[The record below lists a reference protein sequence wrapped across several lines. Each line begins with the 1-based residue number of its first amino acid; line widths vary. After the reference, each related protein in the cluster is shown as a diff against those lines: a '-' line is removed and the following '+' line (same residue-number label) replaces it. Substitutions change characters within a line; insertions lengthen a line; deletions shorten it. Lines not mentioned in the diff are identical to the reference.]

1 MKKRKKKRTD
11 EFMYSAL
18 GGATMLGTGEKMPGD
33 DEDRVIADG
42 EASLKEFVRLVV
54 GRDQFHG

>member
-11 EFMYSAL
+11 EFMYSAF
-18 GGATMLGTGEKMPGD
+18 GGVTMLGTGEKMPGD
-33 DEDRVIADG
+33 DEDKVIVDG
-42 EASLKEFVRLVV
+42 EEVVKEFVRLVV